1 MVWAIDVNMSLDC
14 NSVINDL
21 RGRLS
26 RLINENYVAVLLFG
40 SWARCEANERSDV
53 DILVL
58 HRGLNKINKLK
69 RSRAIYLAITALL
82 KDYPGFTVLDMDFEE
97 FINPGIIRPLLLN
110 IYWDALILFDRSGIL
125 RDFLAH
131 VRRRIVE
138 SGLRRVRDGRAYYW
152 ILPKPMAEV
161 RVL

>member
-1 MVWAIDVNMSLDC
+1 MSLDC
-14 NSVINDL
+14 NSVVNDL
-21 RGRLS
+21 RERLS

-40 SWARCEANERSDV
+40 SWARCEADERSDV

-82 KDYPGFTVLDMDFEE
+82 RDYPGFTVLDMDFEE
-97 FINPGIIRPLLLN
+97 FVNPGIIRPLLLN
-110 IYWDALILFDRSGIL
+110 IYWDALILLDRSGIL

-131 VRRRIVE
+131 VRHRIIE

-152 ILPKPMAEV
+152 ILPKPMAKV